1 MPLQITEPAAAG
13 ETVGLFRFSG
23 DTFNF
28 RDLIKAL
35 PGARWVP
42 AEKIWTAPATSDLTA
57 IRARM
62 AEQAASIAYWAAEAA
77 KWDFLRTPREEW
89 TKEQWDRYVQ
99 RTYFGGGLHGSR
111 RRGNIEQC
119 CSHAKMFTQYDIQG
133 PTCYDCPRHG
143 KTYNSYCGD

>member
-1 MPLQITEPAAAG
+1 MSLLITEPA
-13 ETVGLFRFSG
+13 ESSGLFRFSG

-42 AEKIWTAPATSDLTA
+42 AEKVWTAPASSDLTA

-77 KWDFLRTPREEW
+77 KWDFLRTPREDW
-89 TKEQWDRYVQ
+89 TKGQWDRYVQ
-99 RTYFGGGLHGSR
+99 RTYFGGQSR
-111 RRGNIEQC
+111 RRGNIERC

-143 KTYNSYCGD
+143 KTYNSYTGD